1 MHGAAPEP
9 ILKGTGVGI
18 AGWLKGRGSY
28 SMNATA
34 EAHRVYRRL
43 PTPNDLRGCSCGC
56 LALVGGAP
64 TCLVCEARAAGQDP
78 GSDPREG
85 WQLIAVLESLLRIQ
99 YLQDH
104 RTCLNSVFGAVSA
117 SAHAFSN
124 SCALNRELAGAS
136 CVPHP
141 QVSRLIDSGAPP
153 FAARGDLRGAFVK
166 E

>member
-1 MHGAAPEP
+1 
-9 ILKGTGVGI
+9 
-18 AGWLKGRGSY
+18 
-28 SMNATA
+28 MNAIA

-43 PTPNDLRGCSCGC
+43 PAPNDLRRCSGGC

-64 TCLVCEARAAGQDP
+64 ICLVCEERAAGKAP
-78 GSDPREG
+78 ASDPREG

-104 RTCLNSVFGAVSA
+104 RTYLNSVFEHCSA
-117 SAHAFSN
+117 SGHAHSN
-124 SCALNRELAGAS
+124 SCLLNRELAAAS
-136 CVPHP
+136 CVHYP

-166 E
+166 SDEADCPLWLLS